1 MEAIKLQKC
10 EVCHF
15 DFNDSVASHEL
26 YIMIKKM
33 NFLALQHNTSKI
45 WAAVILIPKFAANL
59 PTSLLTFV

>member
-15 DFNDSVASHEL
+15 DFNECRIPWIVYYD
-26 YIMIKKM
+26 KKM
-33 NFLALQHNTSKI
+33 NFLALQHTTSKI